1 MVRGSNG
8 NKIRMI
14 VLKEKKNERTKRE
27 IYNVNYKKKK
37 TSSRYIRSGN
47 CKKWCSIE
55 KFIEL
60 ALTLF
65 FKRQQHRKLNWLDK
79 DQSQFDE

>member
-27 IYNVNYKKKK
+27 IYNVNYKKQNKK
-37 TSSRYIRSGN
+37 TGVVYQI
-47 CKKWCSIE
+47 W
-55 KFIEL
+55 
-60 ALTLF
+60 
-65 FKRQQHRKLNWLDK
+65 KLQK
-79 DQSQFDE
+79 VVFS

>member
-27 IYNVNYKKKK
+27 IYNVNYKNKTKKL
-37 TSSRYIRSGN
+37 
-47 CKKWCSIE
+47 E
-55 KFIEL
+55 
-60 ALTLF
+60 
-65 FKRQQHRKLNWLDK
+65 
-79 DQSQFDE
+79 

>member
-27 IYNVNYKKKK
+27 IYNVNYKNK
-37 TSSRYIRSGN
+37 TKNKNWSSISDLGTTKSGVQL
-47 CKKWCSIE
+47 KSSSS
-55 KFIEL
+55 
-60 ALTLF
+60 
-65 FKRQQHRKLNWLDK
+65 WL
-79 DQSQFDE
+79 

>member
-27 IYNVNYKKKK
+27 IYSVNYKNKKK
-37 TSSRYIRSGN
+37 NKNWSSISDLETAKSGVQL
-47 CKKWCSIE
+47 KSSSS
-55 KFIEL
+55 
-60 ALTLF
+60 
-65 FKRQQHRKLNWLDK
+65 WL
-79 DQSQFDE
+79 